1 MYFLEEVWVIAE
13 TVGKVALVDVGSACE
28 TCSPGTDPA
37 VFCWRDRSS
46 GDVVRGLWG
55 FWGPLPLFLSP
66 CKVVA
71 GRCGPQRGD
80 QLRRLFHPGPALN
93 KAAWPRGRCLCLGL
107 E

>member
-13 TVGKVALVDVGSACE
+13 TVGKAALVDVGSACE

-55 FWGPLPLFLSP
+55 SWG
-66 CKVVA
+66 
-71 GRCGPQRGD
+71 
-80 QLRRLFHPGPALN
+80 
-93 KAAWPRGRCLCLGL
+93 
-107 E
+107 